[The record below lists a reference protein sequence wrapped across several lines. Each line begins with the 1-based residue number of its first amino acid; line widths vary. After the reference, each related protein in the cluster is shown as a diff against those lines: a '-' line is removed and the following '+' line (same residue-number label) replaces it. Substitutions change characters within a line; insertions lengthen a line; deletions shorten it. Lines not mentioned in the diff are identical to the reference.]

1 MMLLCL
7 AVREATYKVAA
18 VSWRQVIVFVS
29 DTDKWVC
36 CRCVAELEASSA
48 ETTENTPLV
57 VVTNSDSKVDGK
69 YERLVMYTLQ

>member
-1 MMLLCL
+1 
-7 AVREATYKVAA
+7 
-18 VSWRQVIVFVS
+18 VIVFVS